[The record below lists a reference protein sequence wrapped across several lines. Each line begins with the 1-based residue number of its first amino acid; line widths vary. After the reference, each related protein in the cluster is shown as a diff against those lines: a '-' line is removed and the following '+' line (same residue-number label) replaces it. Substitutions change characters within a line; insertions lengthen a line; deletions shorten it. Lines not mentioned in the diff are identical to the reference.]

1 MNDTAT
7 TEDRTY
13 AALGAAG
20 SVVAVPRGFH
30 ERLILDVFE
39 KMQQGYL
46 RLDLPDRT
54 TRHFGTPGHE
64 VSAHIRVVRP
74 AFFQRCLLFGD
85 VGFGESYVDGD
96 WETDSIERVISWAIL
111 NVENTPAMSGSTRRI
126 AALNLLK
133 TYNRLLHLLRP
144 NSIHTA
150 KHNIAK
156 HYDLGNDFY
165 RLWLDPTMTY
175 SSAKF
180 SSKMQSLEE
189 AQIAKYD
196 ALCRMLRLEPT
207 DHLLEIGCGWGGM
220 AEHVVKNY
228 GCRVTTVTIS
238 QRQYEYARERFARAG
253 ISNRVDLRLQD
264 YREIQ
269 GRFDKVVSIEMME
282 AIGDRYLE
290 TYFAKIDE
298 VTAPGALVAL
308 QYITV
313 PDSRHSALRRGVDF
327 IQKHIFPG
335 SLLLSIGRVNR
346 ALHRTGEYSLFELND
361 LGLDYAR
368 TLRRWF
374 EAFNARLDD
383 VRAQGF
389 CERFVRKWNYYLQYC
404 ESAFAMRNISVV
416 HAVYSRPNNPSLRAR
431 A

>member
-1 MNDTAT
+1 MNDTLT
-7 TEDRTY
+7 LNDSIGRETR
-13 AALGAAG
+13 LHG
-20 SVVAVPRGFH
+20 RGFY
-30 ERLILDVFE
+30 ERLILDVFA
-39 KMQQGYL
+39 KMQQGCL
-46 RLDLPDRT
+46 RLDLPDGT
-54 TRHFGTPGHE
+54 SRHFGTQGHDF
-64 VSAHIRVVRP
+64 SAHIRVIRP
-74 AFFQRCLLFGD
+74 AFFQRCVLFGD

-111 NVENTPAMSGSTRRI
+111 NVENTPAMSGSTRKV

-133 TYNRLLHLLRP
+133 FYNRLLHLLRP
-144 NSIHTA
+144 NSLQTA
-150 KHNIAK
+150 RQNIAE

-165 RLWLDPTMTY
+165 RLWLDSSMTY

-180 SSKMQSLEE
+180 SSQTRSLEE
-189 AQIAKYD
+189 AQLAKYE
-196 ALCRMLRLEPT
+196 ALCQMLRLKET
-207 DHLLEIGCGWGGM
+207 DHLLEIGSGWGGM
-220 AEHVVKNY
+220 AEYAVKNY

-238 QRQYEYARERFARAG
+238 QRQYEYARQRFQREG
-253 ISNRVDLRLQD
+253 IAHRIDLRLQD
-264 YREIQ
+264 YREISGQ
-269 GRFDKVVSIEMME
+269 FDKVVSIEMME

-290 TYFAKIDE
+290 TYFAKINE
-298 VTAPGALVAL
+298 VTKPDALIAL

-335 SLLLSIGRVNR
+335 SLLLSVGRVNR
-346 ALHRTGEYSLFELND
+346 AIRRTGELSLFELND

-368 TLRRWF
+368 TLRCWF
-374 EAFNARLDD
+374 DSFNARLEE
-383 VRAQGF
+383 VRSQGF

-416 HAVYSRPNNPSLRAR
+416 HALYSRPNNPRLRVR

>member
-1 MNDTAT
+1 MNDTLTINDPIARET
-7 TEDRTY
+7 PTRR
-13 AALGAAG
+13 
-20 SVVAVPRGFH
+20 RGFY
-30 ERLILDVFE
+30 ERLILDIFA

-46 RLDLPDRT
+46 RLDLPDGT
-54 TRHFGTPGHE
+54 SRHFGTPGHE
-64 VSAHIRVVRP
+64 ISAHVRVIRP
-74 AFFQRCLLFGD
+74 SFFQRCVLFGD

-111 NVENTPAMSGSTRRI
+111 NVENTPSMSGSTRKI

-133 TYNRLLHLLRP
+133 VYNRLLHLLRP

-150 KHNIAK
+150 KQNIAE
-156 HYDLGNDFY
+156 HYDLGNRFY
-165 RLWLDPTMTY
+165 SLWLDPTMTY

-180 SSKMQSLEE
+180 SSETQSLEE
-189 AQIAKYD
+189 AQIGKYD
-196 ALCRMLRLEPT
+196 ALCERLRLKPT
-207 DHLLEIGCGWGGM
+207 DHLLEIGSGWGGM
-220 AEHVVKNY
+220 AEHAAKNY

-238 QRQYEYARERFARAG
+238 QRQYEYAKERFARAG
-253 ISNRVDLRLQD
+253 LSNRIDLRLQD

-269 GRFDKVVSIEMME
+269 GKFEKVVSIEMME

-298 VTAPGALVAL
+298 VTTPDALVAL

-313 PDSRHSALRRGVDF
+313 PDSRYTALQRGVDF

-335 SLLLSIGRVNR
+335 SLLLSVGRVNQ
-346 ALHRTGEYSLFELND
+346 AIHRTGEFSLFELDD
-361 LGLDYAR
+361 LGLDYAK
-368 TLRRWF
+368 TLRCWF
-374 EAFNARLDD
+374 EAFNARLEG

-389 CERFVRKWNYYLQYC
+389 GERFVRKWNYYLQYC

-416 HAVYSRPNNPSLRAR
+416 HALYSRPNNPRLRVR